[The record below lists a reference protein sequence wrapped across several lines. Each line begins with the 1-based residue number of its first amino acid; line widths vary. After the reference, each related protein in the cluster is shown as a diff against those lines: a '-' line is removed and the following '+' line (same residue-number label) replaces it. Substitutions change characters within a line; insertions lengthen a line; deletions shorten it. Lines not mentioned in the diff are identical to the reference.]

1 MDKESSLSH
10 TIKKTG
16 SYKLGLATL
25 TSIFGFLLFLIS
37 YNSVSKSDANLDP
50 WNLHIPDEFVFWLCS
65 MFISLPIIFLGIL
78 FTIIFFIDYMK
89 KQF

>member
-1 MDKESSLSH
+1 MIDKEPSLVN
-10 TIKKTG
+10 TTNKTG
-16 SYKLGLATL
+16 SYKLGLSSV
-25 TSIFGFLLFLIS
+25 TSIFGFILFLIS

-65 MFISLPIIFLGIL
+65 MLISLPIIFFGAI

-89 KQF
+89 K